1 MRNRQEGGLQNKDS
15 LAEKIRK
22 KYVPLTAIIAIGAG
36 ALAGCGSSEKAPE
49 NRAQSAQTA
58 ATAEATS
65 SATANP
71 SIKAPARDKTPQ
83 PKQSHSTDKATEIP
97 PFSASPTQSP
107 EQQSAEKARPG
118 EKKLSAEDN
127 EALRTRVDEA
137 LKNRTKINVLRGS
150 VVIPDYENRTSRVY
164 HNIFGG
170 DEHGNVTGDMS
181 PDKTMT
187 FYVQDQQGNWSTVD
201 LKTPGSYRI
210 DEQGNKAEKLPVQKV
225 GFYTQEQNESGS
237 KLSDVYEVRNGKLT
251 VVKGNFYEGVFEP
264 MASPFDI
271 DTLSEDQKTV
281 EAIYDA
287 THQKVG

>member
-1 MRNRQEGGLQNKDS
+1 MRKRHEDLRGV
-15 LAEKIRK
+15 ER
-22 KYVPLTAIIAIGAG
+22 VLTAATVAALGAG
-36 ALAGCGSSEKAPE
+36 ALVGCGSFEKAPQNE
-49 NRAQSAQTA
+49 AQPTQPA
-58 ATAEATS
+58 AAAEATS
-65 SATANP
+65 SVTTPSADP
-71 SIKAPARDKTPQ
+71 SIKAPARNKTSQ
-83 PKQSHSTDKATEIP
+83 PERPHSTDKATEIP
-97 PFSASPTQSP
+97 SFPASPTQSP
-107 EQQSAEKARPG
+107 EQQSAEKVRPG

-127 EALRTRVDEA
+127 ETLRTRVDEA
-137 LKNRTKINVLRGS
+137 LKSRTKINVLRGS

-164 HNIFGG
+164 HNIFVG

-210 DEQGNKAEKLPVQKV
+210 DEQGNKAEKLPVQQV
-225 GFYTQEQNESGS
+225 GFYTQEQNEPGS
-237 KLSDVYEVRNGKLT
+237 KLGDVYEVRNGKLT

-271 DTLSEDQKTV
+271 DTLSEDQKTIK
-281 EAIYDA
+281 AIYDA